1 MWKQHGK
8 ETCETGAKHVLNS
21 WKLNLLQEIFFM
33 QIQLNSIRQLIGM
46 KQYGSSPYCIL
57 HSSVLQ
63 YIVILQYVYDQT
75 LLKIILRECL
85 VHNYTCSMQLIN
97 VESQGQALI
106 ITFMYQFVILIFNL
120 LKPTQYLAHT
130 YNSTAI
136 YCNILQ
142 YAIYRYS
149 PLVILYCIAVVLL
162 VLVVWLVMLV
172 LVVWQVLMV
181 LVVWLILLLCK
192 CTIAVYY

>member
-142 YAIYRYS
+142 YIAICNIS
-149 PLVILYCIAVVLL
+149 ILSIGHIVLYCSSTAGTSGMASNAGTSGMAGTDGTSGLAD
-162 VLVVWLVMLV
+162 
-172 LVVWQVLMV
+172 
-181 LVVWLILLLCK
+181 
-192 CTIAVYY
+192 TIAV